1 MHLLVAQLQFARAE
15 FQRCLD
21 GVTNADGECRVE
33 PMNSISWTIGHMANQ
48 EHRYWVQLAQ
58 GKDVAPG
65 LRDLVGTGRPASTP
79 PLDEM
84 LRIWRTVTAA
94 ADPYLM
100 RLEPMLME
108 TFFQRDGK
116 PVDENVGTLLT
127 RNIFHYWFHTGE
139 VHAVRELQSHKN
151 LPEFVGDDMSSVSY
165 HSES

>member
-15 FQRCLD
+15 FLRCVD
-21 GVTNADGECRVE
+21 GVTAEDGERRVE

-58 GKDVAPG
+58 GKNVAPA

-84 LRIWRTVTAA
+84 LSIWRLVTST
-94 ADPYLM
+94 ADAYLVT
-100 RLEPMLME
+100 LEPTLME
-108 TFFQRDGK
+108 TFFQYDGK
-116 PVDENVGTLLT
+116 PVPENIGTLLT

-139 VHAVRELQSHKN
+139 VHAVREMLGHRD
-151 LPEFVGDDMSSVSY
+151 LPEFVSGMSSVVY
-165 HSES
+165 HAES